1 MKEILPNV
9 GAEVMNPEYSQY
21 KSIEEHL
28 QVGTP
33 AYDKMKEAY
42 DTLKKS
48 IQAELDQGLGVMKS
62 MFGGTQ
68 ADRYQYMVKT
78 VPTDEQVAALQPL
91 IDLADAYTKRS
102 L

>member
-9 GAEVMNPEYSQY
+9 GAEVMDPEYSQY

-42 DTLKKS
+42 DT
-48 IQAELDQGLGVMKS
+48 
-62 MFGGTQ
+62 
-68 ADRYQYMVKT
+68 
-78 VPTDEQVAALQPL
+78 
-91 IDLADAYTKRS
+91 
-102 L
+102 